1 MGGRGRV
8 GAAVVLTVGEV
19 VRLRADDGR
28 ECYARVLAV
37 RLRARSPAW
46 ALASVSSLVVSWY
59 GGARTIT
66 ARDAEGWAVVLAAR

>member
-1 MGGRGRV
+1 VGGRGRV

-66 ARDAEGWAVVLAAR
+66 ARDAEGWAVVLGG

>member
-1 MGGRGRV
+1 
-8 GAAVVLTVGEV
+8 VLSVGEV
-19 VRLRADDGR
+19 VLLRDDDGR

-59 GGARTIT
+59 GASRTIT

>member
-66 ARDAEGWAVVLAAR
+66 ARDAEGWAVVLGG

>member
-1 MGGRGRV
+1 
-8 GAAVVLTVGEV
+8 VVTVGEV
-19 VRLRADDGR
+19 VLLRADDGR
-28 ECYARVLAV
+28 ECYARVLGV

-66 ARDAEGWAVVLAAR
+66 ARDAEGWAVVLGG

>member
-1 MGGRGRV
+1 M
-8 GAAVVLTVGEV
+8 LTVGEV
-19 VRLRADDGR
+19 VRLRSDDGR

-59 GGARTIT
+59 GTTRTIT
-66 ARDAEGWAVVLAAR
+66 ARDADGWAVVLAAR